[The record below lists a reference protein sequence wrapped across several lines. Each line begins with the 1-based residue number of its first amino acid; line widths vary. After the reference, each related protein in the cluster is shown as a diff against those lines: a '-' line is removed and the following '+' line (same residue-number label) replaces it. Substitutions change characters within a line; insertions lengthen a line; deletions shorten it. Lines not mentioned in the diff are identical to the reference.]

1 MSSRNFAALLPKAQA
16 LAPPSTGY
24 RSLGRRVTM
33 PALLLT
39 ALLGLGSAEPASS
52 AQAPSRA
59 QVSAIV
65 AVLRADPDLKD
76 TQSTK
81 VLRWKNAGL
90 EEPNAKQVNP
100 SWFARLLQW
109 IRDAFGAV
117 AEATRWLMWLLG
129 ALLLAL
135 AIVSIRHWISRR
147 SQATAPAGLEPPAR
161 VGALDVRPQTLPARI
176 GAEARVLWLRGDG
189 RTALSL
195 LYRGA
200 LSRLIHVHCVP
211 IRAAHTEAE
220 CLQLA
225 QGRLQTDATAFFS
238 RLVGVWQLSVYGA
251 RDPDSAGVLSLCDD
265 FDRVLDR
272 SMRAVAER

>member
-1 MSSRNFAALLPKAQA
+1 MSSRNFAALSPKALA
-16 LAPPSTGY
+16 LTPLSTGY
-24 RSLGRRVTM
+24 RSLGRRVMM
-33 PALLLT
+33 PALVLT
-39 ALLGLGSAEPASS
+39 ALLSLGSVEPASS
-52 AQAPSRA
+52 AQVPSRA
-59 QVSAIV
+59 QVSSIV

-81 VLRWKNAGL
+81 VLRWKNAGM
-90 EEPNAKQVNP
+90 EDPNAKQVNP

-117 AEATRWLMWLLG
+117 AEAARWLMWLLG

-147 SQATAPAGLEPPAR
+147 SQASAPTGLAPPSR

-176 GAEARVLWLRGDG
+176 GAEARALWLRGEG
-189 RTALSL
+189 
-195 LYRGA
+195 RGA

-225 QGRLQTDATAFFS
+225 QGRLQTDASAFFS

-272 SMRAVAER
+272 SAPAVGER